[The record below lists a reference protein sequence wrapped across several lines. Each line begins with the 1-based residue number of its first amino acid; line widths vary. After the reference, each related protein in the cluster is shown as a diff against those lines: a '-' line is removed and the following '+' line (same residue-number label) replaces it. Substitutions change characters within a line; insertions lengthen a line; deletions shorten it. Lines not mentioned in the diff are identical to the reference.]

1 MLSEVFPTAGDHL
14 SSDGPGFF
22 QTCGF
27 TPWDTQEN
35 PFLFTPQEPVFS
47 FSGSGSDNST
57 PKTNSSDDGDM
68 NPPEEDV
75 VVDERKRR
83 RMISNRES
91 ARRSRMRKQKHLEN
105 LRNQLNRLKTGNRDL
120 TNRLRVVN
128 LHGQLLREENQSLQS
143 ESVMLQQKLW
153 DIRQVLLVRQLHHQ
167 LIPSAWPC
175 NNNVT
180 TIYEQNP
187 PSLINHVKTLKL

>member
-1 MLSEVFPTAGDHL
+1 MLSEVFPTVGDHL
-14 SSDGPGFF
+14 YSGEPGFF
-22 QTCGF
+22 QTAGF
-27 TPWDTQEN
+27 SPWDTQEN
-35 PFLFTPQEPVFS
+35 PFLFTQQEPVFS
-47 FSGSGSDNST
+47 FSCSGSDNST
-57 PKTNSSDDGDM
+57 PKTNTSDDGAT
-68 NPPEEDV
+68 NPPEEHEA

-105 LRNQLNRLKTGNRDL
+105 LRNELNRFKTGNREL
-120 TNRLRVVN
+120 TNRLRFVN
-128 LHGQLLREENQSLQS
+128 RHGQILREENRSLRS

-153 DIRQVLLVRQLHHQ
+153 EIRQVLIVGRRFNHQ

-180 TIYEQNP
+180 TNIYEQNP
-187 PSLINHVKTLKL
+187 PSLIT